1 MAMWASISGN
11 SMPVSAYRTQ
21 SMGIFFSS
29 IRSKSAEL
37 SFPPDTEMEQK
48 LLLFSLVFIGNSLLK
63 QKISPGR
70 NEVLS
75 GLV

>member
-1 MAMWASISGN
+1 MVMWYSISGN

-21 SMGIFFSS
+21 SMGISLSS

-70 NEVLS
+70 NEVLP

>member
-1 MAMWASISGN
+1 LELASGSF
-11 SMPVSAYRTQ
+11 R
-21 SMGIFFSS
+21 IFKEVLS
-29 IRSKSAEL
+29 ILIFYSL

-70 NEVLS
+70 NEVLP